1 MTDVDAARPRHPW
14 EAHYPQGVRWSVPLV
29 AQTVPQLLRD
39 SAALHAG
46 RPALIHRET
55 SLTWDQLAGRAWQ
68 VANALARDGLG
79 RGDAVAIYLPNTPF
93 HPAFFFGALAADL
106 RVTMLSPLDPIRVL
120 AHKIEDSGAKTL
132 VTLNLPE
139 MTDMAVRLLDQGA
152 CERVILCD
160 EDDWGPFPAP
170 LAETPGRAD
179 VIRFADW
186 TDGVPTTEPD
196 LDGDP
201 NDVALLQY
209 TGGTTGLPKGA
220 MLSHANLL
228 AAVAAVREWSDA
240 TYGTPDRQVTLC
252 VLPLF
257 HIYALIVILLSSTRL
272 GGTIV
277 LRMRFDAGQTL
288 HDIEH
293 HRVTYFPGVPT
304 MWIAM
309 ANHPEMETRDISSLR
324 NCGSGG
330 APLPV
335 EVQMKFER
343 ATGLPILGG
352 WGMTETAAAGT
363 SIPRG
368 MHLAKPGTIGVP
380 LPNIELKVVDADD
393 PARDL
398 PPGEVGE
405 IAVRGPNISSGYW
418 NRHDATAESQIG
430 EGWFLTGDVGR
441 MDADGFFWLVDR
453 KKDLILSGGFNVYPQ
468 MIEQAIYEHP
478 SVAECIVIG
487 RPDPYRGESAGAFVT
502 LKPGHEP
509 FSLESLQAFLKDRL
523 GRHEIPR
530 TLVFRD
536 VLPRTPVGKLSRK
549 DLRDEVT
556 AEEAAAEA
564 QAAAS

>member
-1 MTDVDAARPRHPW
+1 MTDADAARARRPW
-14 EAHYPQGVRWSVPLV
+14 EAHYPEGVRWSVPLDDR
-29 AQTVPQLLRD
+29 TVPQMLRD
-39 SAALHAG
+39 AALRHAG
-46 RPALIHRET
+46 RVALIHRET
-55 SLTWDQLAGRAWQ
+55 SLTWDTLAGRAWQ
-68 VANALARDGLG
+68 VAHAFRRDGLG

-93 HPAFFFGALAADL
+93 HPAAFFGALAADL
-106 RVTMLSPLDPIRVL
+106 RVTMLSPLDPVRVL

-132 VTLNLPE
+132 ITLNLPE

-186 TDGVPTTEPD
+186 TAGAPTTEPA

-201 NDVALLQY
+201 DDVALLQY

-220 MLSHANLL
+220 MLSHRNLL
-228 AAVAAVREWSDA
+228 AAVAAVREWSDG
-240 TYGTPDRQVTLC
+240 TYGRPDPQVTLC

-272 GGTIV
+272 GGTVV

-288 HDIEH
+288 RDIEH

-309 ANHPEMETRDISSLR
+309 ANHPEMQTRDISSLM

-335 EVQMKFER
+335 EVQMAFER

-352 WGMTETAAAGT
+352 WGMTETSAAGT
-363 SIPRG
+363 SIPKG
-368 MHLAKPGTIGVP
+368 TQHSKPGTIGVP

-393 PARDL
+393 PARAL
-398 PPGEVGE
+398 APGEIGE
-405 IAVRGPNISSGYW
+405 IAVRGPNISAGYW
-418 NRHDATAESQIG
+418 NRHDATAESRG
-430 EGWFLTGDVGR
+430 PDGWFLTGDVGR
-441 MDADGFFWLVDR
+441 MDEDGFFWLVDR

-478 SVAECIVIG
+478 SVAEVLVIG
-487 RPDPYRGESAGAFVT
+487 RPDPYRGESAAAFVT
-502 LKPGHEP
+502 LKTGHAP
-509 FSLESLQAFLKDRL
+509 FTLESLQAFLADRL

-530 TLVFRD
+530 HLAFRD
-536 VLPRTPVGKLSRK
+536 ALPRTPVGKLSRK
-549 DLRDEVT
+549 DLRDEIE
-556 AEEAAAEA
+556 AEAGAPA